1 MQPEARQLMTN
12 TQPTIDLHQY
22 WDVFRARKLT
32 VIIPVL
38 AVIALAAVYIV
49 MQKPQYTAQA
59 KVLVNPLLSP
69 VAAGTT
75 AKSNTPD
82 MNTEQATADS
92 APVANLARTT
102 LKVSNSGDRLL
113 NHLSVSA
120 ASTGNVLQ
128 FQYTSTDAQQAAQYA
143 NAFAQA
149 YVTYRNDSVLKLLTA
164 GVAERKHTIALLQ
177 EQLQHSGTAQ
187 RAVLLSQ
194 LRDDEI
200 QLATFQSDQSLVD
213 GGQVIGIAVPPS
225 SPSSPKIAT
234 TLIIAAVIGL
244 LLGIILALLREGM
257 DRRIKSPGEM
267 ESALYAP
274 VLGVIPKFKGRSP
287 DASLVA
293 ITEPRSPASEAY
305 QMAAI
310 ALENMLPG
318 PGARVVMMVSPK
330 PGGGASTAT
339 ANLGAILAQAG
350 RQVILVS
357 ADLRNP
363 TLHLILGLSNGRGVS
378 TAVREGKSAERL
390 LKATR
395 VPNLFL
401 LNAGPEPED
410 PAALLSSPET
420 AQVFQD
426 LQALKPHFILVDAPA
441 ALSAPDAMILS
452 RYVDGTVVTWNS
464 EAFRAPELQAARER
478 LSRAGANILGG
489 IYSFASGKARQ
500 RASSPG
506 AEPPRPRVQGPR
518 ETRVAAPSGIDED
531 ALDPA
536 DAALRER
543 SAAWSPRYGAQGRVQ
558 S

>member
-1 MQPEARQLMTN
+1 MTN
-12 TQPTIDLHQY
+12 AQPTIDLHQY
-22 WDVFRARKLT
+22 WDVFRSRKLA
-32 VIIPVL
+32 VIIPML

-69 VAAGTT
+69 VAAGSTS
-75 AKSNTPD
+75 AKSNAPD
-82 MNTEQATADS
+82 MNTEQATAAS

-102 LKVSNSGDRLL
+102 LKVSNNGDRLL
-113 NHLSVSA
+113 HHLNVSA
-120 ASTGNVLQ
+120 VSTGNVLQ
-128 FQYTSTDAQQAAQYA
+128 FQYTSTNPQQAAQYV

-149 YVTYRNDSVLKLLTA
+149 YITYRNGSVLKLLTA

-177 EQLQHSGTAQ
+177 QQLQHSGTAQ
-187 RAVLLSQ
+187 RAALISQ
-194 LRDDEI
+194 LRDDEV

-225 SPSSPKIAT
+225 APSSPKIAT

-244 LLGIILALLREGM
+244 VLGIILALLREGM
-257 DRRIKSPGEM
+257 DRRVKSPGEL

-287 DASLVA
+287 DTSLVA
-293 ITEPRSPASEAY
+293 ISEPRSPASEAY
-305 QMAAI
+305 RVAAI
-310 ALENMLPG
+310 ALENMLPR
-318 PGARVVMMVSPK
+318 PGARVIMIVSPK
-330 PGGGASTAT
+330 PGGGASTTT

-378 TAVREGKSAERL
+378 TAVREGMSAERL

-410 PAALLSSPET
+410 PAALLSSPAT

-464 EAFRAPELQAARER
+464 EAFRVPELRAAQER
-478 LSRAGANILGG
+478 LNRAGANILGA
-489 IYSFASGKARQ
+489 IYSFVSGKQRE
-500 RASSPG
+500 RASSTR
-506 AEPPRPRVQGPR
+506 AEPPRPRVPAPR
-518 ETRVAAPSGIDED
+518 ETRGTAPSGIDED
-531 ALDPA
+531 SLAPA
-536 DAALRER
+536 DPALRER
-543 SAAWSPRYGAQGRVQ
+543 SEVWSPRYGAQGRVQ

>member
-1 MQPEARQLMTN
+1 MTN
-12 TQPTIDLHQY
+12 AQPTIDLHQY
-22 WDVFRARKLT
+22 WDVFRSRKLA
-32 VIIPVL
+32 VIIPLL
-38 AVIALAAVYIV
+38 AVIALAAAYIV

-69 VAAGTT
+69 VAAGSTS
-75 AKSNTPD
+75 AKSNAPD
-82 MNTEQATADS
+82 MNTEQATAAS

-102 LKVSNSGDRLL
+102 LKVSNDGDRLL
-113 NHLSVSA
+113 HHLNVSA

-128 FQYTSTDAQQAAQYA
+128 FQYTSTNPQQAAQYV

-149 YVTYRNDSVLKLLTA
+149 YITYRNDSVLKLLTA

-187 RAVLLSQ
+187 RAALMSQ

-225 SPSSPKIAT
+225 APSSPKIAT
-234 TLIIAAVIGL
+234 TLVIAAVIGL
-244 LLGIILALLREGM
+244 VLGIILALLREGM
-257 DRRIKSPGEM
+257 DRRVKSPGEL

-287 DASLVA
+287 DTSLVA
-293 ITEPRSPASEAY
+293 ISEPRSPASEAY
-305 QMAAI
+305 RVAAI
-310 ALENMLPG
+310 ALENMLRR
-318 PGARVVMMVSPK
+318 PGARVIMIVSPK
-330 PGGGASTAT
+330 PGGGASTTT

-363 TLHLILGLSNGRGVS
+363 TLHLILGLSNGRGIS

-410 PAALLSSPET
+410 PAALLSSPDT

-464 EAFRAPELQAARER
+464 EAFRAPELRAAQER
-478 LSRAGANILGG
+478 LNRAGANILGA
-489 IYSFASGKARQ
+489 IYSFVSGKQRE
-500 RASSPG
+500 RASSTR
-506 AEPPRPRVQGPR
+506 AEPPRPRVPGPR
-518 ETRVAAPSGIDED
+518 ETRGTASSGIDED
-531 ALDPA
+531 SLDPA
-536 DAALRER
+536 DPALRER
-543 SAAWSPRYGAQGRVQ
+543 SEVWSPRYGAQGRVQ

>member
-1 MQPEARQLMTN
+1 MTN

-22 WDVFRARKLT
+22 WDVFRSRKLT

-120 ASTGNVLQ
+120 SSTGNILL
-128 FQYTSTDAQQAAQYA
+128 FQYTSPSAQQAAQYA

-149 YVTYRNDSVLKLLTA
+149 YITYRNSSVEKLLAYAIAQGKKNITA
-164 GVAERKHTIALLQ
+164 LSDQYLHSGPVQKVMLRPQLTDAAN
-177 EQLQHSGTAQ
+177 QLQT
-187 RAVLLSQ
+187 L
-194 LRDDEI
+194 E
-200 QLATFQSDQSLVD
+200 SDQQLVS
-213 GGQVIGIAVPPS
+213 GGQVIGTAVPPP
-225 SPSSPKIAT
+225 SPSSPKIT
-234 TLIIAAVIGL
+234 STLIIAAVIGL

-293 ITEPRSPASEAY
+293 VSEPRSPASEAY

-318 PGARVVMMVSPK
+318 PGARVVMIVSPK
-330 PGGGASTAT
+330 PGGGASTTT

-357 ADLRNP
+357 ADLRSP

-401 LNAGPEPED
+401 LNAGPEPDD

-464 EAFRAPELQAARER
+464 EAFRAPELLAVRER
-478 LSRAGANILGG
+478 LSRVGANILGG
-489 IYSFASGKARQ
+489 IYSFASGKPRE
-500 RASSPG
+500 RASSAG
-506 AEPPRPRVQGPR
+506 AEPPRPRVPGPR
-518 ETRVAAPSGIDED
+518 ETRATALSGIDED
-531 ALDPA
+531 SLDPI

>member
-1 MQPEARQLMTN
+1 
-12 TQPTIDLHQY
+12 
-22 WDVFRARKLT
+22 
-32 VIIPVL
+32 
-38 AVIALAAVYIV
+38 
-49 MQKPQYTAQA
+49 
-59 KVLVNPLLSP
+59 
-69 VAAGTT
+69 
-75 AKSNTPD
+75 
-82 MNTEQATADS
+82 
-92 APVANLARTT
+92 
-102 LKVSNSGDRLL
+102 
-113 NHLSVSA
+113 
-120 ASTGNVLQ
+120 
-128 FQYTSTDAQQAAQYA
+128 
-143 NAFAQA
+143 
-149 YVTYRNDSVLKLLTA
+149 
-164 GVAERKHTIALLQ
+164 
-177 EQLQHSGTAQ
+177 
-187 RAVLLSQ
+187 
-194 LRDDEI
+194 
-200 QLATFQSDQSLVD
+200 
-213 GGQVIGIAVPPS
+213 VIGIAVPPS
-225 SPSSPKIAT
+225 APSSPKIAT

>member
-1 MQPEARQLMTN
+1 MTN
-12 TQPTIDLHQY
+12 AQPTIDLHQY
-22 WDVFRARKLT
+22 WDVFRSRKLA
-32 VIIPVL
+32 VIIPML
-38 AVIALAAVYIV
+38 AVIALAAAYIV

-69 VAAGTT
+69 VAAGSTS
-75 AKSNTPD
+75 AKSNAPD
-82 MNTEQATADS
+82 MNTEQATAAS

-102 LKVSNSGDRLL
+102 LKVSNNGDRLL
-113 NHLSVSA
+113 HHLNVSA
-120 ASTGNVLQ
+120 VSTGNVLQ
-128 FQYTSTDAQQAAQYA
+128 FQYTSTNPQQAAQYV

-149 YVTYRNDSVLKLLTA
+149 YITYRNGSVLKLLTA

-177 EQLQHSGTAQ
+177 QQLQHSGTAQ
-187 RAVLLSQ
+187 RAALISQ
-194 LRDDEI
+194 LRDDEV

-225 SPSSPKIAT
+225 APSSPKIAT

-244 LLGIILALLREGM
+244 VLGIILALLREGM
-257 DRRIKSPGEM
+257 DRRVKSPGEL

-287 DASLVA
+287 DTSLVA
-293 ITEPRSPASEAY
+293 ISEPRSPASEAY
-305 QMAAI
+305 RVAAI
-310 ALENMLPG
+310 ALENMLPR
-318 PGARVVMMVSPK
+318 PGARVIMIVSPK
-330 PGGGASTAT
+330 PGGGASTTT

-378 TAVREGKSAERL
+378 TAVREGMSAERL

-410 PAALLSSPET
+410 PAALLSSPAT

-464 EAFRAPELQAARER
+464 EAFRVPELRAAQER
-478 LSRAGANILGG
+478 LNRAGANILGA
-489 IYSFASGKARQ
+489 IYSFVSGRQ
-500 RASSPG
+500 RERASSTR
-506 AEPPRPRVQGPR
+506 AEPPRPRVPAPR
-518 ETRVAAPSGIDED
+518 ETRGTAPSGIDED
-531 ALDPA
+531 SLAPA
-536 DAALRER
+536 DPALRER
-543 SAAWSPRYGAQGRVQ
+543 SEVWSPRYGAQGRVQ